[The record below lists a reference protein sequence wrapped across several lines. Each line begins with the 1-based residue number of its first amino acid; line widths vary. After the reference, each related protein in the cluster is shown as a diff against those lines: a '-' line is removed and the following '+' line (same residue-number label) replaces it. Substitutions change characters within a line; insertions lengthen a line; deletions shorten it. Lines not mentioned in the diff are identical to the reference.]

1 MKLTSLY
8 LSALFALILVVTGC
22 SKKNSDHDHAGHNH
36 DHDHGKEHA
45 HVHTA
50 PHGGT
55 LIEIGDHQFNL
66 EFVLDSAAGKLT
78 AYVLDAH
85 AENFIRLEVPVLE
98 INVTSPAPARTLI
111 LNATA
116 NTATG
121 ETVGNTSQFEASAD
135 WLKGVQNLSGTVA
148 RLDVRGTN
156 FLKVRVTLAS
166 TTSGGK

>member
-1 MKLTSLY
+1 MKLT
-8 LSALFALILVVTGC
+8 ALCLPLFLALTMAVTGC
-22 SKKNSDHDHAGHNH
+22 AKKNSGHDHAGHSH
-36 DHDHGKEHA
+36 DHDHA

-66 EFVLDSAAGKLT
+66 EFVLDAGAGKLT
-78 AYVLDAH
+78 VYVLDAH
-85 AENFIRLEVPVLE
+85 AENFIRLEVPTLE

-135 WLKGVQNLSGTVA
+135 WLKGVQTLSGALA
-148 RLDVRGTN
+148 RLEVRGAK
-156 FLKVRVTLAS
+156 FLEVPVNLAS
-166 TTSGGK
+166 APSGGK